1 MEENKEKSEKS
12 RAQIILEELKL
23 KYPIFN
29 DTKLNESDII
39 KKIIEL
45 NFDENKIKVY
55 FDIDKIYQELEDDY
69 AVSSFIEEE
78 AFKHKI
84 VELNCDKDRII
95 EWIENDLING

>member
-55 FDIDKIYQELEDDY
+55 FDIDKI
-69 AVSSFIEEE
+69 S
-78 AFKHKI
+78 
-84 VELNCDKDRII
+84 RIRR
-95 EWIENDLING
+95 